1 MSVRVRF
8 APSPTGFL
16 HIGSLRTAL
25 YNYLFAKHH
34 GGTCILRIEDTDR
47 TRLVEGAMEEQIK
60 SLEWAGVVFDEGPHV
75 GGSHGP
81 YTQSERFDL
90 YRQYGMQLVKSDAA
104 YYAFDT
110 SEELDAMRQRQQAA
124 GIAPK
129 YDRSAMRNQFTIG
142 EHEAQRLLD
151 ENAQHVIR
159 LKVPIHSDVRFHD
172 AVRGDVVFSGR
183 EIDDQILL
191 KSDGFPT
198 YHLANVVDDHLME
211 ITHVIRAEEW
221 LPSTPKHVLLYEAF
235 GWTPPTFAHV
245 PLLLNP
251 DRSKMSKRHGDV
263 MVQDFAKKGFFPEAL
278 ANFVA
283 LCGWNPG
290 TDTEFFSMTELIEAF
305 SLERVNKAGAV
316 FDYQKLHWMNGEY
329 LKTRAPEVLAEE
341 LLPTLVTRGFEYVQP
356 AFVASVIALVRER
369 VHFLQD
375 VTDFADYLF
384 GDVLSPLSEE
394 AAATITGNE
403 ALITAVQTFR
413 SGLNDETIENLD
425 AFKELS
431 KNSAESAGMK
441 VGAFMKP
448 LRLVLTHREV
458 GADLFCTIK
467 LLGVQRCG
475 FRLDAFFSS

>member
-1 MSVRVRF
+1 
-8 APSPTGFL
+8 
-16 HIGSLRTAL
+16 
-25 YNYLFAKHH
+25 
-34 GGTCILRIEDTDR
+34 
-47 TRLVEGAMEEQIK
+47 
-60 SLEWAGVVFDEGPHV
+60 
-75 GGSHGP
+75 
-81 YTQSERFDL
+81 
-90 YRQYGMQLVKSDAA
+90 
-104 YYAFDT
+104 
-110 SEELDAMRQRQQAA
+110 
-124 GIAPK
+124 
-129 YDRSAMRNQFTIG
+129 
-142 EHEAQRLLD
+142 
-151 ENAQHVIR
+151 
-159 LKVPIHSDVRFHD
+159 
-172 AVRGDVVFSGR
+172 
-183 EIDDQILL
+183 
-191 KSDGFPT
+191 
-198 YHLANVVDDHLME
+198 
-211 ITHVIRAEEW
+211 
-221 LPSTPKHVLLYEAF
+221 
-235 GWTPPTFAHV
+235 
-245 PLLLNP
+245 
-251 DRSKMSKRHGDV
+251 

-458 GADLFCTIK
+458 GADLFGTIK